1 MASRFEGVRFWLP
14 VAAMAAFGIYVG
26 QKLVSSHVRP
36 SVNSIS
42 YGFSSELA
50 ARRGT
55 ICCKGGRPVAEST
68 PLWRYSL
75 DPRSMGSKSMPREV
89 VMENIASTLSIP
101 KEKVAVM
108 AARTSGP
115 GWRHQFLAESDD
127 QAVFAAMTDRRRIL
141 GMSHITSMIDRYDE
155 VMAEMGEDHTEKE
168 QEKLNDEFDFLQGEI
183 DRLDGWNI
191 DHLLEVAAASLSLP
205 PMDADVTKLSG
216 GERRRVALCQALLN
230 KPDLLLLDE
239 PTNHLDAEAISWL
252 ENELREF
259 PGTVIIVTHDRYF
272 LDRITKWIL
281 EIEEGRGIPFE
292 GNYSSWLKQKQE
304 YLRIMEK
311 KETRRQ
317 QVLAQELQWINSSV
331 QARHQKNQA
340 RVRRYNELAAQSFDL
355 SKDDYSIQIP
365 PGPRLGNKVLEVEH
379 LCKGFGGRQLIKD
392 CSFSLPAGAV
402 VGVIGPNGTGKTTLF
417 KMIIGQEK
425 PDSGSITL
433 GETVSLSYVDQNRD
447 ALNDENTVFEEVSG
461 GEEDIMLGNKKMNA
475 RAYLSRFNFK
485 GTQQQKKVGQLSGG
499 ERNRVHLA
507 KLLKTGGNL
516 ILLDEPTNDL
526 DVNTMRVLE
535 NAIMDFPG
543 CAMVIS
549 HDRFFLNRICSHL
562 LIFKA
567 DGHIEWFEGDF
578 EDYEEK
584 NKA

>member
-1 MASRFEGVRFWLP
+1 MPPNFVFQMQNMTKLYGDRVILRNFNLSFYLGAKI
-14 VAAMAAFGIYVG
+14 GIVG
-26 QKLVSSHVRP
+26 
-36 SVNSIS
+36 
-42 YGFSSELA
+42 
-50 ARRGT
+50 
-55 ICCKGGRPVAEST
+55 
-68 PLWRYSL
+68 
-75 DPRSMGSKSMPREV
+75 
-89 VMENIASTLSIP
+89 ENGAGKSTLLRIMAGED
-101 KEKVAVM
+101 KEIQGTAQITKGCRALLVPQEPRLKPELDVRGNLQEA
-108 AARTSGP
+108 
-115 GWRHQFLAESDD
+115 
-127 QAVFAAMTDRRRIL
+127 
-141 GMSHITSMIDRYDE
+141 MSHITSMIDRYDE

-475 RAYLSRFNFK
+475 RAYLSRFNFR